1 MLTKKFLPL
10 LSLGFCL
17 TCTVQAE
24 YQHTH
29 ASTHSNAPST
39 NNSSTYQKPGA
50 NIQLMDASVRTM
62 AKHSSQSF
70 DLELYSSAT
79 SGTATI
85 ELSNPTGGLTLSQ
98 TTWQQPLSGHSVTLH
113 FDAQSQTA
121 SREHLALQIAL
132 EQDGRIQYRHL
143 GVVVQVGDSNAAL
156 LLKTAGSIKNAPQV
170 QRFKP
175 TSTAT
180 AIQRSVVVL
189 PSLESLE

>member
-1 MLTKKFLPL
+1 MFAKKFLPL

-17 TCTVQAE
+17 TGTAYAE

-29 ASTHSNAPST
+29 TSTHAKAPST
-39 NNSSTYQKPGA
+39 NNISSYQKPGA

-62 AKHSSQSF
+62 AEYSSQSF
-70 DLELYSSAT
+70 ELELYSLAT

-98 TTWQQPLSGHSVTLH
+98 TTWQQPLSGHSLTLH
-113 FDAQSQTA
+113 FDAQSQIA

-143 GVVVQVGDSNAAL
+143 GVVVQVGNSNAAL
-156 LLKTAGSIKNAPQV
+156 RLKTAGANKNALQV
-170 QRFKP
+170 QRLKP
-175 TSTAT
+175 SSTAT
-180 AIQRSVVVL
+180 ATKRSVVVL
-189 PSLESLE
+189 PSLESLK